1 MDPGEPKCARYEGY
15 TRGLGR
21 ERIPNCKKERLTQLE
36 RRYNLLGGSTRVA
49 DDTDPPGKGAPSFD
63 NRNDVPIIIYFD
75 IAPAYG
81 VMSGIVQI
89 ELGARVLVP
98 HQDDSVDVRFVTV
111 GRLRCSAT
119 AATHLRNALDASLKM
134 LEQPVPNPVGASKLN

>member
-1 MDPGEPKCARYEGY
+1 VSKPP
-15 TRGLGR
+15 
-21 ERIPNCKKERLTQLE
+21 I
-36 RRYNLLGGSTRVA
+36 
-49 DDTDPPGKGAPSFD
+49 DPPGTATAPNYD
-63 NRNDVPIIIYFD
+63 NRNDVPTIYFD

-98 HQDDSVDVRFVTV
+98 QQDDSVDVRFATC

-119 AATHLRNALDASLKM
+119 AALHLRNALDASLKM
-134 LEQPVPNPVGASKLN
+134 LEQPAPNPVGASKLN

>member
-1 MDPGEPKCARYEGY
+1 MGKPP
-15 TRGLGR
+15 
-21 ERIPNCKKERLTQLE
+21 I
-36 RRYNLLGGSTRVA
+36 
-49 DDTDPPGKGAPSFD
+49 DPPGANVPNYD
-63 NRNDVPIIIYFD
+63 NRNDVPTIYFD

-98 HQDDSVDVRFVTV
+98 QPDDSVDVRFVAC

-119 AATHLRNALDASLKM
+119 AAMHLRNALDASLKM
-134 LEQPVPNPVGASKLN
+134 LEQPAPNPVGASKLN

>member
-1 MDPGEPKCARYEGY
+1 MADP
-15 TRGLGR
+15 
-21 ERIPNCKKERLTQLE
+21 
-36 RRYNLLGGSTRVA
+36 A
-49 DDTDPPGKGAPSFD
+49 DIDPPGKGQVPSYE
-63 NRNDVPIIIYFD
+63 NRNDAPMIYFD

-89 ELGARVLVP
+89 ELGARVLIP
-98 HQDDSVDVRFVTV
+98 HQDDSVDVRFVSC

-134 LEQPVPNPVGASKLN
+134 LEQPAPNPVGASKLN